1 MSRIVVTE
9 FVSLDGV
16 MEDPGGSEN
25 FERGGWVFEIGQGDE
40 GAKFKLDETMGSEA
54 LLLGRK
60 TYDGFAEAWP
70 SREGE
75 FADRFNSM
83 PKYVV
88 SSTLENPA
96 WNNSTVLAGDVVEEV
111 SKLRAASGGDIVVH
125 GSARLV
131 QTLIEN
137 DLVDEL
143 RLMIFPLVLGAGKR
157 LFGETSG
164 KRRMLLA
171 ESRTVGEGV
180 QIAVYR
186 PAS

>member
-1 MSRIVVTE
+1 
-9 FVSLDGV
+9 
-16 MEDPGGSEN
+16 
-25 FERGGWVFEIGQGDE
+25 
-40 GAKFKLDETMGSEA
+40 MGSEA

-111 SKLRAASGGDIVVH
+111 SSCGPRAAATS
-125 GSARLV
+125 SSMAAR
-131 QTLIEN
+131 
-137 DLVDEL
+137 
-143 RLMIFPLVLGAGKR
+143 A
-157 LFGETSG
+157 SC
-164 KRRMLLA
+164 RR
-171 ESRTVGEGV
+171 
-180 QIAVYR
+180 
-186 PAS
+186 